1 MDAAG
6 WNNTSSEWEFISCH
20 IFSFHLEA
28 SRDVS
33 AEASPIFHSPCFH
46 FCTAPSFNQPV
57 SQSAWS
63 YQSR

>member
-28 SRDVS
+28 SLDVS
-33 AEASPIFHSPCFH
+33 AEGSPIFHSRVFT
-46 FCTAPSFNQPV
+46 FV
-57 SQSAWS
+57 
-63 YQSR
+63 